1 MNQNKNGRGY
11 LSRDGTRK
19 VRKDVRV
26 HLEADQSEAE
36 KIPEGQ
42 KRLACI
48 KLCEKKVGCFTMFIV
63 VAIAALEVLQMT
75 FSHENS
81 SLFFDLLN
89 KTINSV
95 K

>member
-1 MNQNKNGRGY
+1 MDEDIYQEMGPEKSEKMLPFR
-11 LSRDGTRK
+11 
-19 VRKDVRV
+19 
-26 HLEADQSEAE
+26 LEADQSEAE